1 MKNNNNFQSKKG
13 IWLAVLMLIVVS
25 SLFLSGCGGVQ
36 ADTKVYRVGILSG
49 LDYFADTT
57 DAFKA
62 GMTEL
67 GYVEGQNIVYDVQ
80 KTNVDMAAYKNIAKK
95 FVADKVDLIFVFPT
109 EATGEVKAATQ
120 GTNIPVVSAHIFTE
134 GTGLVKSVREP
145 GGNMT
150 GVRFPV
156 PDVVLKCFEVLHEI
170 ASQAKRMLVPY
181 QRNSPVVPSQLEAL
195 RTAASAAG
203 VTLVEAPADNAAEL
217 ETLLRAQA
225 KSADLGYDAIL
236 CIAEPLMT
244 APDSLGVVAKFS
256 AERKLPI
263 GGCLL
268 MAPEGYEALVTAVPD
283 NVDVGKRAASLA
295 DKVLRG
301 TPAGTL
307 PVLSPE
313 PILRINYK
321 MAQELGLAVPE
332 GLLRQ
337 ADEVIR

>member
-1 MKNNNNFQSKKG
+1 MLNNNSQNKIRIMLIIF
-13 IWLAVLMLIVVS
+13 ILAVLFVPL
-25 SLFLSGCGGVQ
+25 LSGCAQ
-36 ADTKVYRVGILSG
+36 KPKVYRVGILSG

-57 DAFKA
+57 DAFKV

-80 KTNVDMAAYKNIAKK
+80 KTNNIDMAAYKNIAKK

-109 EATGEVKAATQ
+109 EAAGEVKAATQ
-120 GTNIPVVSAHIFTE
+120 GTNIPVVSVHIFTE

-181 QRNSPVVPSQLEAL
+181 QRNSPIVPSQLEAL
-195 RTAASAAG
+195 RRVASAAG
-203 VTLVEAPADNAAEL
+203 VTLIEAPTDNPAEL
-217 ETLLRAQA
+217 ETVLQARA
-225 KSADLGYDAIL
+225 KSADIGYDAIL
-236 CIAEPLMT
+236 CLAEPLMT
-244 APDSLGVVAKFS
+244 TPDALAVLAKFS

-268 MAPEGYEALVTAVPD
+268 MAPEGYGALVTAIPD
-283 NVDVGKRAASLA
+283 NVDGGKQAASLA

-321 MAQELGLAVPE
+321 MAQELGLAIPE